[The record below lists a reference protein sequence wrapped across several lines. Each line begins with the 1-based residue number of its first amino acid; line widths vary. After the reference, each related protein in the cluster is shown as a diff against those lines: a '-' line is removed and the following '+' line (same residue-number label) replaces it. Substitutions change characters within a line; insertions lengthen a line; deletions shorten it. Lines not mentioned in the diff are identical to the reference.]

1 MISELKVKSARDLG
15 ENEKLLQQISLHD
28 HRVQLLEQTKQRLEG
43 ETVRLESELHSAH
56 TFISKLQG
64 EKAQVQDEFAQLTK
78 KHKALQAAMTQ
89 DALMDD
95 TDVENTRKEFELIL
109 NRSQQISQEMLK
121 LKDERS
127 LLIS

>member
-64 EKAQVQDEFAQLTK
+64 EKAKVQDEFAQLNK
-78 KHKALQAAMTQ
+78 KHKALQAALTQ

-95 TDVENTRKEFELIL
+95 TEVENTRKEFELIL
-109 NRSQQISQEMLK
+109 NRSQQIPQEMLK

>member
-64 EKAQVQDEFAQLTK
+64 EKAQVQDEFAQLNK
-78 KHKALQAAMTQ
+78 KHKALQAALTQ

-95 TDVENTRKEFELIL
+95 TEVENTRKEFELIL
-109 NRSQQISQEMLK
+109 NRSQQIPQEMLK

>member
-64 EKAQVQDEFAQLTK
+64 EKAKVQDEFAQLNK
-78 KHKALQAAMTQ
+78 KHKALQAALTQ

-109 NRSQQISQEMLK
+109 NRSQQIPQEMLK